1 MASPTPSKDE
11 VKKRLAELRDAPRT
25 QVGDEDLRLTST
37 YLLGSLRR
45 PDNPSTVALAFDHW
59 FCSKADEVTREAATF
74 LIRLHAYNS
83 SSVELWRWQL
93 KRVITRCC
101 NCISGLYEAEMMS
114 RYTYFGAFQDSVLE
128 NFYVS
133 FHKFLTD
140 TAVEALAEKG
150 FIVGNQSDSGRTLAQ
165 APLPLTFLTVT
176 YLPMLQDSRVV
187 SLLHT
192 FCPRTPI
199 DNVDW
204 PQLPL
209 PALLALLYD
218 EVLEVRSWAQKQ
230 ATLYKTAPI
239 AMEKFSPAHLVVLK
253 AAVDCLASSRPLG
266 DCFGSD
272 YKLSFVADVPSLWS
286 SFASLLR
293 FVPVELFRSS
303 RTFDS
308 DIRHMVIG
316 HLHDTGNHFID
327 VLKCFVIV
335 LRRMGPDVWQDD
347 GPEYSHVVFNSIKDN
362 TRYAD
367 VLCSLLAPVPKDD
380 WQLKWIEVYANTVG
394 KLPVFKDILPS
405 VLQFLCEQLQHE
417 RFKHVRPNAM
427 SIASRLLCAVLSQ
440 QGREGTARQ
449 DLAFDLLTVHS
460 STFVAVAFAKSHAGE
475 SWADAR
481 KQTYKFLKQAL
492 LSDVRRLSAAA
503 TSLSSPGAAEAAIPS
518 SRALIHEQ
526 VWKNVYEGVAGS
538 DSDAVALLLS
548 VLSQVSHMDDL
559 KPIAFEDVLKKSQS
573 PSAAQAT
580 LVAANN
586 AFSVLRNGFRD
597 VLNRYTD
604 LSLGSAAI
612 ELLGREDTVKHITC
626 LMFSP
631 VEALQEAAQGLVALA
646 YDVDGR
652 LDCFRALL
660 EHFPDDALR
669 GILDV
674 LDLYTHY
681 AKTVPEACSLS
692 QALAR
697 CLTDVIEVLCSS
709 PSGLLLQSTYTK
721 SAGETLEDKI
731 PRWWHAM
738 TEALCVIFAYT
749 PRWARYFE
757 NEEMVLWMRDALIF
771 GRDLLAQRRILESGA
786 LARSQRGSSVAAGR
800 KLTNIGRKMVDDLQ
814 QVLFELTKWLRLT
827 DEELLHQSFALLET
841 LLECF
846 RTTDVRPRGETFQR
860 IQRHIEDARKND
872 PNRMKS
878 RLDSTRLLRLQ
889 EAVDAFDEDD
899 DEIQFISHT
908 KPRKPAEAAKPVK
921 DGLKKEARYLL
932 KVGQKLKDA
941 DRKNKAA
948 ITNYFST
955 GDQKKSEVESSS
967 AKSSRPTI
975 PPVGNRPTQ
984 HAGPSKPTK
993 PLAKDEGA
1001 KPKVVAHPAE
1011 SSSSSENEDSDDDD
1025 DEEGGKGL
1033 EALSKLQRT
1042 PVVKK
1047 PIERRQVKM
1056 LDMPME
1062 GRGARFDRLTR
1073 HDDARRTAMRLKPD
1087 VSGLYRTLLSWNYDH
1102 TGPEPPW
1109 DRPKLARVPDRFGDY
1124 SHFRSV
1130 FEPILYL
1137 ELWNQLVE
1145 SKESPQESYDCRITN
1160 RQYTDQYT
1168 DVDLSLEGSVQR
1180 EWSLSET
1187 DIVLFTNPSSKR
1199 RVLGKAQSYR
1209 SSYLGIQATV
1219 RFLVQGADPG
1229 LQVGSSWSLSK
1240 VLSLS
1245 TLIREYAA
1253 LMALPHYDLLDSV
1266 LHARLPKP
1274 SRVDSGEYQR
1284 VMKTYSVNEPQ
1295 ANAILKSLGT
1305 EGFALIQGPPGT
1317 GKTSTICGL
1326 VQLYLS
1332 RRQKPSTVIH
1342 PGRPAER
1349 ELPKKIL
1356 LCAPSNAAIDEIA
1369 FRLKE
1374 GVSGAG
1380 HRSEHPK
1387 VVRIGALKSMN
1398 LSVRDVSM
1406 EHLIDQKLNANPE
1419 LQNSKEAG
1427 TELARVRAELEAVK
1441 RHRQQKLDELAAI
1454 QDNTAKTLEL
1464 EEEVK
1469 RLNRQKAML
1478 THQLDKVK
1486 DKQKS
1491 DYRTLDATRRRFR
1504 NEVLQE
1510 ADVICSTLSASA
1522 YEYLEPF
1529 DFELVII
1536 DEAAQAIELS
1546 SLIPMKYR
1554 CRTCIMVGDPQQLPP
1569 TVKSQEACKLGYDQS
1584 LFVRLQR
1591 NQPDAVHLLSIQYRM
1606 HPDISQL
1613 PSNLFYDG
1621 RLRDG
1626 PDMMEKTKRVWQTHP
1641 KLGTYRFFNVQ
1652 AGLEESSGAGHS
1664 LINRREAQV
1673 AVALYNR
1680 LIKEFSSADL
1690 DFKVGVISMYR
1701 GQILELRRAFQ
1712 QRFGEEV
1719 LSTVDFN
1726 TVDGFQGQE
1735 KDIIILSCVRAGPG
1749 LQTVGFLRDVRRM
1762 NVALTRAKAS
1772 LFVMGHAATLERS
1785 DEMWRKIVEDAR
1797 SRSCLVDADVAYFTS
1812 PATAPQSTPASQP
1825 SKQTKSAPKP
1835 PPLASPAIPADLTTP
1850 QELKSLANRTTGV
1863 GAPANGS
1870 SIPQKLPLP
1879 APQAGATSEDVQVG
1893 KKRKAED
1900 TPKAESSRPEGPHG
1914 GKPKP
1919 RPPLAKRPKQGPS
1932 LFIPKKVCHVT
1943 VFRVA

>member
-1 MASPTPSKDE
+1 MASKTLNRDE
-11 VKKRLAELRDAPRT
+11 VKKRLNELRDAPQT

-45 PDNPSTVALAFDHW
+45 PDNLSSVNLAFDHW
-59 FCSKADEVTREAATF
+59 FCSKADEITREAATF

-93 KRVITRCC
+93 KCVISRCC
-101 NCISGLYEAEMMS
+101 NCISGLYEAEVTS
-114 RYTYFGAFQDSVLE
+114 RHTYFGAFQDSILE
-128 NFYVS
+128 NFYAS
-133 FHKFLTD
+133 FHRFLAD

-150 FIVGNQSDSGRTLAQ
+150 FVVGNSSDSGRTLAQ
-165 APLPLTFLTVT
+165 APLPTVFLAVT
-176 YLPMLQDSRVV
+176 YLPMLEDPRIIA
-187 SLLHT
+187 LLHT

-199 DNVDW
+199 DHVDW
-204 PQLPL
+204 PRLPS
-209 PALLALLYD
+209 PALLALLFD
-218 EVLEVRSWAQKQ
+218 EVSEVRSWAQKQ

-239 AMEKFSPAHLVVLK
+239 SMDTFSPAHLAVLK
-253 AAVDCLASSRPLG
+253 AATDCIESSRPLSE
-266 DCFGSD
+266 CFGLD
-272 YKLSFVADVPSLWS
+272 YQLSFVTDLPSLWS

-293 FVPVELFRSS
+293 LVPVELFRSS
-303 RTFDS
+303 RAFDL

-335 LRRMGPDVWQDD
+335 LRRMGPDVWQDE

-362 TRYAD
+362 IRYAD
-367 VLCSLLAPVPKDD
+367 VLRDLPTLAPKDD
-380 WQLKWIEVYANTVG
+380 WQLKWIEAYASTVG

-405 VLQFLCEQLQHE
+405 VLQFLCEELQHE
-417 RFKHVRPNAM
+417 RFKYVRPNAM
-427 SIASRLLCAVLSQ
+427 SVASRLLSAVLSQ
-440 QGREGTARQ
+440 QGREGTVRQ
-449 DLAFDLLTVHS
+449 DLALDLLTVHS
-460 STFVAVAFAKSHAGE
+460 STFIAVAFAKSHADD
-475 SWADAR
+475 SWLDAR
-481 KQTYKFLKQAL
+481 KQTHKLLKQAL
-492 LSDVRRLSAAA
+492 STDVRRLGAAV
-503 TSLSSPGAAEAAIPS
+503 TSLCSSGAVEVAPVS
-518 SRALIHEQ
+518 PRALIHEQ
-526 VWKNVYEGVAGS
+526 IWKNIYEGVAGS
-538 DSDAVALLLS
+538 DSDAIALLLS
-548 VLSQVSHMDDL
+548 VLSQISHMDDL
-559 KPIAFEDVLKKSQS
+559 KPIAFEDVFKKSQS
-573 PSAAQAT
+573 PSAGQAS
-580 LVAANN
+580 LVVTNSALA
-586 AFSVLRNGFRD
+586 VLRNGFQE

-604 LSLGSAAI
+604 LSLGSTAV
-612 ELLGREDTVKHITC
+612 ELLGREDAVKHITC

-652 LDCFRALL
+652 HDCFRALL
-660 EHFPDDALR
+660 EHFPDDAFS
-669 GILDV
+669 GMLDV
-674 LDLYTHY
+674 LELYTRY
-681 AKTVPEACSLS
+681 AKAVPEACSLS

-697 CLTDVIEVLCSS
+697 CLTDIIEVLCSS

-721 SAGETLEDKI
+721 STGQTLEDKI
-731 PRWWHAM
+731 PKWWHAM
-738 TEALCVIFAYT
+738 TEALCVIFACT

-786 LARSQRGSSVAAGR
+786 LARSQKGSGSGSGR
-800 KLTNIGRKMVDDLQ
+800 KLTNIGKKMVDDLQ

-846 RTTDVRPRGETFQR
+846 RTTETRPHAETFQR

-878 RLDSTRLLRLQ
+878 RLDSTRLIRLQ
-889 EAVDAFDEDD
+889 EAVGAFDEDD
-899 DEIQFISHT
+899 EEIQFIEHI
-908 KPRKPAEAAKPVK
+908 KPHQPAKAAKPAK
-921 DGLKKEARYLL
+921 DEPKEARYLL
-932 KVGQKLKDA
+932 KVGEKSKDA
-941 DRKNKAA
+941 DRKSKVA
-948 ITNYFST
+948 ITNYFSV
-955 GDQKKSEVESSS
+955 GDQKKPAIGSLSS
-967 AKSSRPTI
+967 KSSRPAI
-975 PPVGNRPTQ
+975 PPIGNRPAQT
-984 HAGPSKPTK
+984 AGPSKPTK
-993 PLAKDEGA
+993 PLIKDEGT
-1001 KPKVVAHPAE
+1001 KPKVTTGPTE
-1011 SSSSSENEDSDDDD
+1011 SSSSSESEDSDDDD
-1025 DEEGGKGL
+1025 EGGGKGL

-1042 PVVKK
+1042 PAIKK

-1056 LDMPME
+1056 LDMPIE
-1062 GRGARFDRLTR
+1062 GRGVRFDRLNR

-1109 DRPKLARVPDRFGDY
+1109 ERLRLARVPDRFGDY

-1137 ELWNQLVE
+1137 ELWSQLME
-1145 SKESPQESYDCRITN
+1145 SKEMPQESYDCRITN
-1160 RQYTDQYT
+1160 RQYTDQYI
-1168 DVDLSLEGSVQR
+1168 DLDLSIEGSVQR
-1180 EWSLSET
+1180 EWSLSDT

-1199 RVLGKAQSYR
+1199 HALGKAQSYR

-1229 LQVGSSWSLSK
+1229 LQVGSFWSLSK

-1266 LHARLPKP
+1266 LHAQLSKP
-1274 SRVDSGEYQR
+1274 SKVDAGELQR
-1284 VMKTYSVNEPQ
+1284 VMNTYNVNEPQ

-1332 RRQKPSTVIH
+1332 RRQKPNTVIH
-1342 PGRPAER
+1342 PGRQAER

-1369 FRLKE
+1369 YRLKE

-1427 TELARVRAELEAVK
+1427 TELARVRSELEAVK
-1441 RHRQQKLDELAAI
+1441 RHRQQKLDELSTI
-1454 QDNTAKTLEL
+1454 HDNTANTLEL

-1591 NQPDAVHLLSIQYRM
+1591 SQPDAVHLLSIQYRM

-1613 PSNLFYDG
+1613 PSRLFYDG

-1626 PDMMEKTKRVWQTHP
+1626 PGMVEKTKRVWQNHP

-1652 AGLEESSGAGHS
+1652 AGLEESSGVGHS

-1680 LIKEFSSADL
+1680 LIKEFSSSDL

-1719 LSTVDFN
+1719 LSTIDFN

-1772 LFVMGHAATLERS
+1772 LFVLGHAPTLERS
-1785 DEMWRKIVEDAR
+1785 DEMWRKIVENAR
-1797 SRSCLVDADVAYFTS
+1797 SRSCLVDADVSYFTT
-1812 PATAPQSTPASQP
+1812 PASAPQSKAASQTV
-1825 SKQTKSAPKP
+1825 KQAKSAPKP
-1835 PPLASPAIPADLTTP
+1835 PSNAPPAIPSDLTTP
-1850 QELKSLANRTTGV
+1850 QELKSLVNRPS
-1863 GAPANGS
+1863 GASTPVNGPPAQRKVS
-1870 SIPQKLPLP
+1870 AP
-1879 APQAGATSEDVQVG
+1879 APQSAAAEEDAQVG
-1893 KKRKAED
+1893 QKRKAVD
-1900 TPKAESSRPEGPHG
+1900 APKAESSHPEGPHG

-1919 RPPLAKRPKQGPS
+1919 KPPLAKRPKQGPS
-1932 LFIPKKVCHVT
+1932 LFIPKK
-1943 VFRVA
+1943 RPAP